1 MDQALGSTAWGQIFR
16 HLGKIYLLWWAGKFC
31 LLKASKLSPEI
42 CSQARP
48 AHKESCSQDWGA
60 VRGSRQQG
68 LEVVPVWGPWGDIF
82 SPFIYLFKFL
92 NILTTLHVHEVFLLP
107 WPGIEPAPP
116 TLAARSPNNWT
127 TGDVPT
133 WERFVPGRV
142 HSAPPRSLGLPRAWG
157 WAATGSWLCWLLWA
171 LICAEIRE

>member
-1 MDQALGSTAWGQIFR
+1 MLSFGASLQQFWVKKTRVGLGICINLGGSDTVGQALGSTAWGQVSR
-16 HLGKIYLLWWAGKFC
+16 HLGKIYFLRWAGKFC

-60 VRGSRQQG
+60 VQGSRQQG
-68 LEVVPVWGPWGDIF
+68 LEAVPVWGPWGGIF

-92 NILTTLHVHEVFLLP
+92 NILTTLHVHEVFLFP

-116 TLAARSPNNWT
+116 TLAAWSPNNWT

-133 WERFVPGRV
+133 
-142 HSAPPRSLGLPRAWG
+142 
-157 WAATGSWLCWLLWA
+157 
-171 LICAEIRE
+171 